1 MSRRLPSKYKKE
13 AWQYQ
18 HPTYNEHSP
27 CSCCYRPKVQSLGL
41 VLFGFTLHVLFTSC
55 WNWWVGVPG
64 CNDASTRELL
74 WFFDRV
80 YAKDFF
86 RGFDHPNS
94 IPPVPTTSIVPTWRS
109 MHPTNSVL
117 DQPAAKVFGHGL
129 AFAIKEDLAQLYK
142 GFAALG
148 MDVSQN
154 QGNAKK
160 DEAVNE
166 RDDGGGGSGGVG
178 GGVDD
183 GGVGGDNGQEQ
194 GSTNRIPSTGTLRP
208 IQRYVDAVGAMQF
221 QHEGGGGGGII
232 SGGGIRQG
240 RSSTRPGWGT
250 ASVPDDGRVSAS
262 TVLDTVVHSTNTIV
276 NQLKLLNTGLQRLND
291 HPTHPKEHTVAYAGG
306 GITLP
311 DRFTET
317 VDKLAIV
324 LTWVNGSDPTT
335 QQRRKERCFQY
346 YGGSVRLLKKERNA
360 DDVMPCIYSSSPP
373 LFNTFL
379 LIFTEIVIFIV
390 THLSV
395 A

>member
-1 MSRRLPSKYKKE
+1 M
-13 AWQYQ
+13 
-18 HPTYNEHSP
+18 
-27 CSCCYRPKVQSLGL
+27 
-41 VLFGFTLHVLFTSC
+41 
-55 WNWWVGVPG
+55 PG

-166 RDDGGGGSGGVG
+166 RDDGGVGSGGVG

-183 GGVGGDNGQEQ
+183 DGVGGDNGQEQ
-194 GSTNRIPSTGTLRP
+194 GSTNRIPSTDTLRP

-291 HPTHPKEHTVAYAGG
+291 HPTHPHEHTGAYAGG

-335 QQRRKERCFQY
+335 QQRRKERCYQY

-360 DDVMPCIYSSSPP
+360 DDVMLCIYSSSTTLQYFPP
-373 LFNTFL
+373 LSFTFL
-379 LIFTEIVIFIV
+379 HVPSRSFTFL
-390 THLSV
+390 HFPSLSFTLPGFALPFVVV
-395 A
+395 AVGPCARNRGTAVRFACD